1 MRLNPPLGEPLAA
14 SSVRAPPDDS
24 STRRKDH
31 LYVLEHGRVFASSS
45 IDITNRTRVYASINL
60 ALDGTPF
67 CLRVGEHTGY
77 AHVAVLGPGPR
88 RTMRA
93 QGVRVLCVQLDPTH
107 PLFRRFRGA
116 TGAGLMRLERG
127 TFAHLDQRLD
137 ATFRGTLDVE
147 RVAELHDEVTSITAA
162 YLPRP
167 KPVDTRIRR
176 ILDTLDGDPSPPLHQ
191 LSEAVGL
198 SYYRMSHLFAES
210 MGVSLRSYCLW
221 QKLLRFRSVFENRKS
236 FTEIAQE
243 AGFSDSA
250 HLTRTYQQMY
260 GAAPS
265 YFLRS
270 ESVRVC
276 TSARVRD
283 CGDRR
288 S

>member
-1 MRLNPPLGEPLAA
+1 MRLNPPLGESLAA
-14 SSVRAPPDDS
+14 SSVRSLSSQP

-31 LYVLEHGRVFASSS
+31 LYVLEHGRIYTSAS

-60 ALDGTPF
+60 ALDDTPF
-67 CLRVGEHTGY
+67 FLRVGEHAGC
-77 AHVAVLGPGPR
+77 AHVAIVGPGPQR
-88 RTMRA
+88 MMRA
-93 QGVRVLCVQLDPTH
+93 QGVRVVCVQLDPTH

-116 TGAGLMRLERG
+116 TRAGLMRLERG
-127 TFAHLDQRLD
+127 AFAHLDRRLD

-147 RVAELHDEVTSITAA
+147 RVAELHDEVTAIAA
-162 YLPRP
+162 GYLPRP
-167 KPVDTRIRR
+167 KPIDSRIRR
-176 ILDTLDGDPSPPLHQ
+176 ILDTLNEHPMPPLAQ

-221 QKLLRFRSVFENRKS
+221 QKLCRFRAAFENRKS
-236 FTEIAQE
+236 LTEIAQE

-270 ESVRVC
+270 KSVRVR
-276 TSARVRD
+276 TSARVRN
-283 CGDRR
+283 CGEG
-288 S
+288 